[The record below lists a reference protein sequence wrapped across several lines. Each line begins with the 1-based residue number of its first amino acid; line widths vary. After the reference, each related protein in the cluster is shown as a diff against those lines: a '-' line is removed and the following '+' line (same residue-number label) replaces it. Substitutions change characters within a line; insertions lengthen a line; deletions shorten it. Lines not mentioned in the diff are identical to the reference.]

1 MSITMSL
8 HYSAGC
14 FLLLTLGQCV
24 VGQPPHRLCREGAP
38 YVDDHNYPDD
48 WHLIVDS
55 YDYENLFGGTSGV
68 WELRDVDGTG
78 RQVNEN
84 FMKYTWHCMH

>member
-1 MSITMSL
+1 MTLLLS
-8 HYSAGC
+8 GC
-14 FLLLTLGQCV
+14 FFLLTLGQCV
-24 VGQPPHRLCREGAP
+24 LGQSPDRLCREDFR

-68 WELRDVDGTG
+68 WELRDVDRTG
-78 RQVNEN
+78 GQVR
-84 FMKYTWHCMH
+84 

>member
-1 MSITMSL
+1 MTLLLS
-8 HYSAGC
+8 GC
-14 FLLLTLGQCV
+14 FFLLTVGQCV
-24 VGQPPHRLCREGAP
+24 LGQPPADLCRYGFR

-68 WELRDVDGTG
+68 WELRDVDGDR
-78 RQVNEN
+78 RQV
-84 FMKYTWHCMH
+84 C

>member
-1 MSITMSL
+1 MSL
-8 HYSAGC
+8 LLYCS
-14 FLLLTLGQCV
+14 FLLTLGQCV
-24 VGQPPHRLCREGAP
+24 LGQSPDRLCREDFR

-78 RQVNEN
+78 RQVR
-84 FMKYTWHCMH
+84 

>member
-1 MSITMSL
+1 MKVALGICLLALMSWQAVAQT
-8 HYSAGC
+8 
-14 FLLLTLGQCV
+14 
-24 VGQPPHRLCREGAP
+24 PDNLCRTDFR

-68 WELRDVDGTG
+68 WELRDVDGNG
-78 RQVNEN
+78 VQVG
-84 FMKYTWHCMH
+84 